1 MPADPVRVRLT
12 VAAAVATAGVL
23 LVSAIVL
30 VVVFQRAEARHTD
43 DLDRGRLAEL
53 SALAQRGEV
62 PDLITDV
69 GGEGFAQAVVGDR
82 VIGASVSLGAA
93 GPVTDWR
100 PGGQPAARDVDDVPD
115 DDETEDYRVWAVTVD
130 GPDGPVSLYVGTAR
144 EAIRESGVSLALT
157 LAVGVPLLLV
167 LAVGLLWVL
176 VGRTLRPVAAAQARQ
191 RTFVADAAHELQSPL
206 ASYRAQ
212 LEVALRHPSGT
223 DWTSTARE
231 LLAES
236 DGMERLVRD
245 LLFLARNDE
254 PQPLPAEL
262 VDLDDVVLEEV
273 SRLRP
278 TTRLEVDTAGVSA
291 APVRGGRDELA
302 RLVRNLLANAAQ
314 HAQDRVVVSCAVT
327 GEEVLLEVADD
338 GPGIPLDQREEVF
351 ERFVRG
357 DAARGHGSGTGLG
370 LPIVRAVAERHG
382 GSVRVAD
389 SVGGARLQVRLPS
402 A

>member
-1 MPADPVRVRLT
+1 MPGDHVRVRLT
-12 VAAAVATAGVL
+12 VAAAIATAGVL

-30 VVVFQRAEARHTD
+30 VVVFQRAEARHAE
-43 DLDRGRLAEL
+43 DLDRARLAEL
-53 SALAQRGEV
+53 AALARHGEV
-62 PDLITDV
+62 PELITDV
-69 GGEGFAQAVVGDR
+69 AGEGFAQAVVGDR
-82 VIGASVSLGAA
+82 VIGASVSLGDS

-144 EAIRESGVSLALT
+144 EAIRESGVSLAVT

-236 DGMERLVRD
+236 DRMERLVRD
-245 LLFLARNDE
+245 LLFLARHDE

-262 VDLDDVVLEEV
+262 VDLDDVVWEEV

-278 TTRLEVDTAGVSA
+278 TTGLDVDTAGVSA

-302 RLVRNLLANAAQ
+302 RLVRNLLANAAL
-314 HAQDRVVVSCAVT
+314 HAQHRVVVSCAVT
-327 GEEVLLEVADD
+327 GEDVVLEVADD
-338 GPGIPLDQREEVF
+338 GPGIAPDQREEVF

-357 DAARGHGSGTGLG
+357 DTARGHGSGTGLG

-389 SVGGARLQVRLPS
+389 SAVGARLQVRLPS